1 VRRDVEQQSSMRA
14 TRALA
19 RLAFPPR
26 ITPEGVR
33 ISSMNPVDAA
43 EAVARILAARAS
55 AESKS
60 SAAAST
66 LVQSW
71 MTSRTRAVRAI
82 THPRVPEDVAKRVFR
97 PLSAL
102 ECDMVELGGA
112 LP

>member
-1 VRRDVEQQSSMRA
+1 MRA

-33 ISSMNPVDAA
+33 ISSMRPVDAA

-55 AESKS
+55 AESTKS
-60 SAAAST
+60 SAAAAT

>member
-1 VRRDVEQQSSMRA
+1 MRA

-43 EAVARILAARAS
+43 EAVARILGARAS
-55 AESKS
+55 AESTTLKS

-82 THPRVPEDVAKRVFR
+82 AHPRVPEDVAKRVFR

-102 ECDMVELGGA
+102 ECDVVELGGA

>member
-1 VRRDVEQQSSMRA
+1 MRA

-55 AESKS
+55 AETTASKS
-60 SAAAST
+60 SAST

-71 MTSRTRAVRAI
+71 MTSRTRAVRAM
-82 THPRVPEDVAKRVFR
+82 THPRVPEDVAKRVFK

-102 ECDMVELGGA
+102 ECDVVELGGA